1 MTIMM
6 KQMKQNICSFLI
18 AILLITGAETLWGQV
33 KDKRVDRT
41 FTVNNSTRLRIDNKF
56 GMVHIDT
63 WDQNKITVQVMIEVD
78 GNDEAARNVLDRI
91 NIDISESSSEIRI
104 ETDIDESR
112 DKWRNQRFK
121 INYTVNMPKN
131 NPLSVDHRHGDV
143 YIDNLDGSLDLELAH
158 GQIVAEELNGKSR
171 ISLQHG
177 NGGRIAA
184 IGSGS
189 LEIQH
194 YQRLR
199 IGRLGSMDVEI
210 AHASIEAEEAGDLDI
225 EVRHSNVEFGTIG
238 ALNADMQHS
247 NLEAESVKKVNAD
260 MQHSTIEM
268 EKVEHSLNADCN
280 HSHIDVGRLSNNFA
294 SVIFDGNHSYLGLEL
309 ESGTNATLEIELNHG
324 KLNYPESGINMS
336 HINIENNSRE
346 YKGKIGNGSGG
357 QIEVD
362 GNFTDVRLKFN

>member
-1 MTIMM
+1 M
-6 KQMKQNICSFLI
+6 KQMKQNIYSILI

-41 FTVNNSTRLRIDNKF
+41 FTVNNNTRLRIDNKF
-56 GMVHIDT
+56 GKVHIDT

-78 GNDEAARNVLDRI
+78 GNDEAARDVLDRI

-104 ETDIDESR
+104 ETDVAESR

-143 YIDNLDGSLDLELAH
+143 YIDNLDGPLDLELAH

-199 IGRLGSMDVEI
+199 IGRLGSMDVKI

-225 EVRHSNVEFGTIG
+225 EVRHSNVAFGSAGT
-238 ALNADMQHS
+238 LNMDMQHS
-247 NLEAESVKKVNAD
+247 EFEAESLRSVSSD
-260 MQHSTIEM
+260 MQHSTM
-268 EKVEHSLNADCN
+268 EIKKLERLLEADCN
-280 HSHIDVGRLSNNFA
+280 HSHVEVDELLNKFTRVN
-294 SVIFDGNHSYLGLEL
+294 FDGNHSYLGLGMER
-309 ESGTNATLEIELNHG
+309 GTNATLEVELNHG

-346 YKGKIGNGSGG
+346 YKGKIGNGSSG
-357 QIEVD
+357 QIDVE
-362 GNFTDVRLKFN
+362 GNFTDVRLEIN